1 VLTKK
6 TFGLIGKNIDYSF
19 SRAYFT
25 KKFKKLKLSNCEY
38 INFDL
43 KSIEEFKTT
52 NLKDVYG
59 FNVTIPYKTEIIKF
73 LDKIDPEAEQIGAV
87 NTIKINRGGLIG
99 FNTDYIG
106 FLKSLPRKKFKR
118 ALIFGTGGASKAIQ
132 HALNKIN
139 IPFKIVSRKNDKKY
153 LSYNSLTSKITGFD
167 LIINTTPVGTY
178 PNINSVLEIPYD
190 LIDSS
195 HTCYDLIYNPIKTRF
210 LIESEKNGAHVING
224 LPMLEF
230 QAEASWD
237 IWNS

>member
-1 VLTKK
+1 MLTKK

-19 SRAYFT
+19 SRSYFS
-25 KKFKKLKLSNCEY
+25 KKFKKLGLSNCDY
-38 INFDL
+38 INYDL
-43 KSIEEFKTT
+43 KSIEELSTI
-52 NLKDVYG
+52 NLNGVFG

-73 LDKIDPEAEQIGAV
+73 LYKIDPEAEKIGAV
-87 NTIKINRGGLIG
+87 NTIKINRKGLIG

-106 FLKSLPRKKFKR
+106 FLKSLPKRKFKR
-118 ALIFGTGGASKAIQ
+118 ALIFGTGGASKAVQ

-139 IPFKIVSRKNDKKY
+139 IPFEIVSRKNDKKY
-153 LSYNSLTSKITGFD
+153 LSYSNLDSKITVFD

-178 PNINSVLEIPYD
+178 PNINSILEIPYD

-195 HTCYDLIYNPIKTRF
+195 HTCFDLIYNPIKTRF
-210 LIESEKNGAHVING
+210 LTESEKNGAHIING

>member
-1 VLTKK
+1 MLTKK

-19 SRAYFT
+19 SRSYFT

-38 INFDL
+38 VNFDL

-73 LDKIDPEAEQIGAV
+73 LDKVDPEAEKIGAI
-87 NTIKINRGGLIG
+87 NTIKINRKGLIG

-106 FLKSLPRKKFKR
+106 FLKSLPNRKFKR
-118 ALIFGTGGASKAIQ
+118 ALIFGTGGASKAVQ

-153 LSYNSLTSKITGFD
+153 LSYSSLTSKITGFD

>member
-1 VLTKK
+1 MLTKK

-19 SRAYFT
+19 SRSYFS
-25 KKFKKLKLSNCEY
+25 KKFKKLQLTNCEY
-38 INFDL
+38 VNFDL
-43 KSIEEFKTT
+43 KSIEELSTI
-52 NLKDVYG
+52 NLNEVYG

-73 LDKIDPEAEQIGAV
+73 LDKIDPEAEKIGAV
-87 NTIKINRGGLIG
+87 NTIKINRRELIG

-106 FLKSLPRKKFKR
+106 FLKSLPKKKFKR

-132 HALNKIN
+132 HALSKIN
-139 IPFKIVSRKNDKKY
+139 IPLEIVSRKNDKRY
-153 LSYNSLTSKITGFD
+153 LSYSNLNTKITGFD

-178 PNINSVLEIPYD
+178 PNVNSILEIPYD

-195 HTCYDLIYNPIKTRF
+195 HTCYDLIYNPKKTRF
-210 LIESEKNGAHVING
+210 LIESEKKGAHVING
-224 LPMLEF
+224 HTMLEF

>member
-1 VLTKK
+1 MLTKK

-19 SRAYFT
+19 SRSYFT
-25 KKFKKLKLSNCEY
+25 KKFEKLQLSNYEY
-38 INFDL
+38 VNFDL
-43 KSIEEFKTT
+43 KSIEKISTINF
-52 NLKDVYG
+52 NDVCG

-73 LDKIDPEAEQIGAV
+73 LDKIDPEAEKIGAV
-87 NTIKINRGGLIG
+87 NTIKINRRGLIG

-106 FLKSLPRKKFKR
+106 FLKSLPKRKFKR

-132 HALNKIN
+132 HALSKID
-139 IPFKIVSRKNDKKY
+139 IPFEIVSRKNDKMY
-153 LSYNSLTSKITGFD
+153 LAYTNLNSKMNSFD
-167 LIINTTPVGTY
+167 LIINSTPVGTY
-178 PNINSVLEIPYD
+178 PNVNSILEIPYD

-210 LIESEKNGAHVING
+210 LIESEKKGAHVING

>member
-1 VLTKK
+1 MLTKK

-19 SRAYFT
+19 SRSYFT
-25 KKFKKLKLSNCEY
+25 KKFEKLQLSNYEY
-38 INFDL
+38 VNFDL
-43 KSIEEFKTT
+43 KSIEKISTI
-52 NLKDVYG
+52 NLNDVCG

-73 LDKIDPEAEQIGAV
+73 LDKIDPEAEKIGAV
-87 NTIKINRGGLIG
+87 NTIKINRRELIG

-106 FLKSLPRKKFKR
+106 FLKSLPKRKFKR

-132 HALNKIN
+132 HALSKID
-139 IPFKIVSRKNDKKY
+139 IPFEIVSRKNDKMY
-153 LSYNSLTSKITGFD
+153 LAYTNLNSKMNSFD
-167 LIINTTPVGTY
+167 LIINSTPVGTY
-178 PNINSVLEIPYD
+178 PNVNSILEIPYD

-210 LIESEKNGAHVING
+210 LIESEKNGAHIING

>member
-1 VLTKK
+1 MSTKK
-6 TFGLIGKNIDYSF
+6 IFGLIGKNIDYSF
-19 SRAYFT
+19 SRSYFS
-25 KKFKKLKLSNCEY
+25 KKFKKLQLSNCEY

-43 KSIEEFKTT
+43 KSIDEFKQI
-52 NLKDVYG
+52 NLKEVYG

-73 LDKIDPEAEQIGAV
+73 LDKIDPEAKKIGAI
-87 NTIKINRGGLIG
+87 NTIKINGKGLIG

-106 FLKSLPRKKFKR
+106 FLKSLPKKNFKR
-118 ALIFGTGGASKAIQ
+118 ALIFGTGGASKAVQ
-132 HALNKIN
+132 HALNKIG

-153 LSYNSLTSKITGFD
+153 LSYNNLNSKITGFD

-178 PNINSVLEIPYD
+178 PNANSILDIPYD

-195 HTCYDLIYNPIKTRF
+195 HTCYDLIYNPIKTKF
-210 LIESEKNGAHVING
+210 LLESEKNGAQVING

>member
-1 VLTKK
+1 MLTKK

-19 SRAYFT
+19 SRSYFT
-25 KKFKKLKLSNCEY
+25 KKFEKLQLSNYEY
-38 INFDL
+38 VNFDL
-43 KSIEEFKTT
+43 KSIEKISTINF
-52 NLKDVYG
+52 NDVCG

-73 LDKIDPEAEQIGAV
+73 LDKIDPEAEKIGAV
-87 NTIKINRGGLIG
+87 NTIKINRRELIG

-106 FLKSLPRKKFKR
+106 FLKSLPKRKFKR

-132 HALNKIN
+132 HALSKID
-139 IPFKIVSRKNDKKY
+139 IPFEIVSRKNDKMY
-153 LSYNSLTSKITGFD
+153 LAYTNLNSKINSFD
-167 LIINTTPVGTY
+167 LIINSTPVGTY
-178 PNINSVLEIPYD
+178 PNVNSILEIPYD

-210 LIESEKNGAHVING
+210 LIESEKKGAHVING